1 MKLLVANRGEIAVRV
16 LRAARE
22 LGIPTVAVHSDADRT
37 ALHVRLADE
46 AVALGPAAPAQSYLH
61 VGRLLAAAD
70 ATSATAIHPGYG
82 FLAEN
87 PAFARAVA
95 HAGLTWVGPDAAAI
109 AAMGD
114 KLAAR
119 GRMAAAGVPVL
130 PGATGSTAADFAP
143 LGFPLVVKAVAGGGG
158 RGMRVVRGAAEL
170 DDAVAAAGAEATA
183 AFGDGRLYAER
194 LVDPARH
201 VEVQVLGDRSGRVVA
216 VGARECSLQRRAQKL
231 LEESPVP
238 GLAPAVLAAMEEA
251 AVRAAAAVGYV
262 GAGTVEF
269 LLAPDGG
276 FWFLEMNTRIQV
288 EHGVTE
294 LVTGLDLVAAQLQLA
309 LGGAVPEVPAP
320 RGHAFEVRLCAEDVA
335 RGFLPSPARLS
346 RVRWPGGPGVRVDAG
361 YAEGDE
367 VPAAYDSLVAKL
379 LVQAEDRPRALARL
393 RRALDELELEGLPHT
408 GGLLRAA
415 IDHPDVAAGAVH
427 TRWLEGYA
435 AGRQRTEA
443 EIACF
448 AAAFMV
454 TSGSQAAATPIA
466 EGTPTPAATP
476 WRQLGSWP

>member
-16 LRAARE
+16 IRAARE
-22 LGIPTVAVHSDADRT
+22 LGIPTVAVHSAADAT

-46 AVALGPAAPAQSYLH
+46 AIALGPEAPAESYLH
-61 VGRLLAAAD
+61 LGRLLAAAA
-70 ATSATAIHPGYG
+70 ATGATAVHPGYG

-95 HAGLTWVGPDAAAI
+95 EAGLLWIGPDAAAI
-109 AAMGD
+109 TAMGD

-119 GRMAAAGVPVL
+119 ERMAAAGVPVL
-130 PGATGSTAADFAP
+130 PAATGSTAADFAP

-158 RGMRVVRGAAEL
+158 RGMRVVPDADTLGE
-170 DDAVAAAGAEATA
+170 AVAAAGAEATA

-201 VEVQVLGDRSGRVVA
+201 VEVQVLGDRAGRVVA
-216 VGARECSLQRRAQKL
+216 LGARECSVQRRAQKL

-238 GLAPAVLAAMEEA
+238 GLAPDTLTAMEQA

-269 LLAPDGG
+269 LLAPDGA

-294 LVTGLDLVAAQLQLA
+294 LVTGLDLVAAQLRLA
-309 LGGAVPEVPAP
+309 MGGAVPQVPAP
-320 RGHAFEVRLCAEDVA
+320 RGHAIEVRLCAEDVA
-335 RGFLPSPARLS
+335 RGFLPSPARLT
-346 RVRWPGGPGVRVDAG
+346 RVRWPGGPGVRIDAG
-361 YAEGDE
+361 YAEGDV

-379 LVQAEDRPRALARL
+379 LVHAEDRPRALARL

-415 IDHPDVAAGAVH
+415 IDHPDVIAGTAH
-427 TRWLEGYA
+427 TRWLEGFA
-435 AGRQRTEA
+435 AGRERTA
-443 EIACF
+443 ADIVCF
-448 AAAFMV
+448 AAAFAF
-454 TSGSQAAATPIA
+454 AAEARVGATATA
-466 EGTPTPAATP
+466 EGSPTPAATP